1 MSCLCKDAFLLR
13 VIFVSC
19 GDRLLCTVH
28 QVLPGGSGSSLEECT
43 FFFSKALFLCWC
55 VCVHSSFQALKDLK
69 WPTMQGGQKNIFIDF
84 FFLGSPLS

>member
-43 FFFSKALFLCWC
+43 FFFK
-55 VCVHSSFQALKDLK
+55 
-69 WPTMQGGQKNIFIDF
+69 G
-84 FFLGSPLS
+84 PLSLLVCMCAQQFSSSQT

>member
-28 QVLPGGSGSSLEECT
+28 QVVPGGSGSSLEKECT
-43 FFFSKALFLCWC
+43 FFFQRPSFFVGVYVCTAVFKLSK
-55 VCVHSSFQALKDLK
+55 
-69 WPTMQGGQKNIFIDF
+69 T
-84 FFLGSPLS
+84 